1 MKTTSVWL
9 AAGAVLMLLAA
20 SAVAQDEDDSVLWEW
35 SSPSDIQVWA
45 AYEHILRP
53 LDMDHARK
61 ADRTLKGNLGAA
73 GIEWSPLG
81 WFSLGAFAGAAEAR
95 IDEYMAECGSL
106 GAGGGLSLGANFWQ
120 ISAEHHRSAWD
131 VTIRAETR
139 ASYWQSGD
147 DGEGSVEWFE
157 GFGALPVRYR
167 LRLTSGIRSIAP
179 QDFHSLAIW
188 AGPAVSV
195 LDGEWERSGMKES
208 FTEADTFG
216 VAGGADMWLIDSLKI
231 SGRIEWFG
239 DAGFWVGCTYAF

>member
-131 VTIRAETR
+131 VTIRAEAR

-157 GFGALPVRYR
+157 GFGALPSATACASPPASAASPRR
-167 LRLTSGIRSIAP
+167 TSIPSP
-179 QDFHSLAIW
+179 S
-188 AGPAVSV
+188 GPAPPYPSSTAN
-195 LDGEWERSGMKES
+195 GS
-208 FTEADTFG
+208 A
-216 VAGGADMWLIDSLKI
+216 AA
-231 SGRIEWFG
+231 
-239 DAGFWVGCTYAF
+239 